1 MPPVLEIPEQVIKK
15 VLQASPKK
23 ARPST
28 ALPFITPTSKDI
40 KHNRPKSSSGI
51 ISRKQHKAYDD
62 TISMKKSSRPIT
74 SSKKLSCFT
83 EEQDELKLTLDILNK
98 SELAKPDEC
107 LLVGKLMGL
116 EGTPAFSRYR
126 TIGKELNEW
135 EWSSCS
141 AIAFDDLK
149 NMFLIKWPT
158 GNKKWVNRLNLYFA
172 FENRE
177 TYFTLIENA
186 LMTKNKIF
194 EEYEY
199 ETIIK
204 NHKLVGLA
212 ELPYFLKLG
221 VLERIGRIITPK
233 ELPLIVF
240 NSNTR
245 KK

>member
-1 MPPVLEIPEQVIKK
+1 MPVPLKK
-15 VLQASPKK
+15 ASEHDKNNVLQAYPKK

-28 ALPFITPTSKDI
+28 ALPFITPASKDVN
-40 KHNRPKSSSGI
+40 KSRPKSSSGI
-51 ISRKQHKAYDD
+51 ILRKQRKSYVD
-62 TISMKKSSRPIT
+62 TKSSRPNS
-74 SSKKLSCFT
+74 SSKKSSCFT

-98 SELAKPDEC
+98 SGLAKPEEC
-107 LLVGKLMGL
+107 LNVGKLMGL
-116 EGTPAFSRYR
+116 EGTPALSRYR

-141 AIAFDDLK
+141 AIAFDDSK

-158 GNKKWVNRLNLYFA
+158 GNKKWVNRLNLYFE

-186 LMTKNKIF
+186 LMTKNKMLQ
-194 EEYEY
+194 EYEY
-199 ETIIK
+199 EKIIK
-204 NHKLVGLA
+204 NHKLVGIT

-221 VLERIGRIITPK
+221 VLEKIARTITPN

-240 NSNTR
+240 YSNTR
-245 KK
+245 KN